1 MAIRKNCSAVLHRM
15 ALHRMKQKKDQIHTA
30 RVCHIQTGY
39 DFPLKHY
46 FKECGT
52 LHEKTKMYKIRIPAL
67 THDKEI
73 NDKTLPG
80 FVLCESFKETWT

>member
-1 MAIRKNCSAVLHRM
+1 MILNRVHKHS
-15 ALHRMKQKKDQIHTA
+15 KKKCNEKDKWSVT
-30 RVCHIQTGY
+30 VGTSCGNE
-39 DFPLKHY
+39 
-46 FKECGT
+46 KELFCCATSDGS
-52 LHEKTKMYKIRIPAL
+52 AL

>member
-1 MAIRKNCSAVLHRM
+1 MAMRKNCSAVLHRM

-52 LHEKTKMYKIRIPAL
+52 LHEKTKIYKL
-67 THDKEI
+67 EY
-73 NDKTLPG
+73 L
-80 FVLCESFKETWT
+80 L